1 MNWLINTWYKKHP
14 LRWALSPIS
23 GLFRLI
29 TTLRKIA
36 YQHGIFKQSKL
47 AVPVLIVG
55 NISVGGTGKTPFVIW
70 LAKQLQLAGYKPG
83 VISRGY
89 GGQSEQYPIAVNA
102 NSEPTIVGDE
112 PIIIARQASCPVV
125 VSPKRVEAANFLLA
139 QHDCD
144 IIISDDGLQHYALAR
159 DLEIVIVDSQRQ
171 FGNQYCLPAGPL
183 REPVSRLFAVDFIVS
198 NGHSDKQ
205 AFNMTLHPAQ
215 AINLADPTIS
225 RPITSFQSEQLH
237 AVAGIGNPGRFFD
250 SLQQSK
256 LTIIAHP
263 FDDHH
268 AFKSSDLNFGD
279 DHQILMTE
287 KDAVKCTDFAKQ
299 NMWYLPVNATVD
311 NRLGQLI
318 IQKIA
323 GINTNG

>member
-1 MNWLINTWYKKHP
+1 MKWLINTWYNRHP
-14 LRWALSPIS
+14 IRWFLAPIS

-29 TTLRKIA
+29 TTLRKA
-36 YQHGIFKQSKL
+36 GYKQVFFKQSKL
-47 AVPVLIVG
+47 IAPVIIVG

-70 LAKQLQLAGYKPG
+70 LVKQLQLAGYKPG

-89 GGQSEQYPIAVNA
+89 GGQSEQYPVAVNA
-102 NSEPTIVGDE
+102 NSAPAIVGDE
-112 PIIIARQASCPVV
+112 PIIIAKQAACPVV

-139 QHDCD
+139 HYDCD

-159 DLEIVIVDSQRQ
+159 DIEIVIVDSQRQ

-183 REPVSRLFAVDFIVS
+183 REPISRLLTVDFIVS

-215 AINLADPTIS
+215 AINLADPTIK
-225 RPITSFQSEQLH
+225 RPIASFQSEPLH
-237 AVAGIGNPGRFFD
+237 AVAGIGNPSRFFD
-250 SLQQSK
+250 SLQQNK
-256 LTIIAHP
+256 LTITAHP

-279 DHQILMTE
+279 QHQILMTE
-287 KDAVKCTDFAKQ
+287 KDAVKCTNFAKK
-299 NMWYLPVNATVD
+299 NMWYLPVNVTVD
-311 NRLGQLI
+311 NRLDQLI

-323 GINTNG
+323 GINTDG